1 MLKTSS
7 SSKNLGEHLTHFFI
21 SHQKGLFIFLIGL
34 LVLGGGLW
42 GFQGYSEHYSKK
54 AWRALESRPWSEAGG
69 VITDYPRSD
78 AAVIARLALAKKA
91 LDEEKWDEAMVP
103 YQALRDL
110 PERQLL
116 FRLAARQ
123 NLALAYRGKKE
134 YDLALNELRAVEKDP
149 ANLTP
154 DYTRLL
160 ESQLLREKGEVE
172 EAKKLLETLSKEA
185 LQPEIRKEAEVT
197 LAWMNEPKDSKK
209 KTKQKKAGK
218 AKKAGKSKKK
228 S

>member
-7 SSKNLGEHLTHFFI
+7 SSKSLAEGLAGFI
-21 SHQKGLFIFLIGL
+21 IGKKKILLASLAGMIAFGGL
-34 LVLGGGLW
+34 LGALY
-42 GFQGYSEHYSKK
+42 GYSQNYSKK
-54 AWRALESRPWSEAGG
+54 AWRELEGRPWSEAGG
-69 VITDYPRSD
+69 VIADYPRSD
-78 AAVIARLALAKKA
+78 AAIIAKLALAKKA
-91 LDEEKWDEAMVP
+91 LDEEKWDEAMVL

-110 PERQLL
+110 PGRQLL

-134 YDLALNELRAVEKDP
+134 YDLALNELREVEKDP
-149 ANLTP
+149 ANLMP

-160 ESQLLREKGEVE
+160 KSHLLRERGEVE
-172 EAKKLLETLSKEA
+172 ESKKILESLSKEA
-185 LQPEIRKEAEVT
+185 LQPEIKREAEAT
-197 LAWMNEPKDSKK
+197 LAWINEPKDSEK

-218 AKKAGKSKKK
+218 AKKARRSKKK